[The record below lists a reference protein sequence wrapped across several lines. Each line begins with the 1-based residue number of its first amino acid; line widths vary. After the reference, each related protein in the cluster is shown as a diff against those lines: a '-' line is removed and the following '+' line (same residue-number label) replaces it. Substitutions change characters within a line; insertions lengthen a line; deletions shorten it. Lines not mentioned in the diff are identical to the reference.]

1 MIVGFACRAKRALHI
16 PGPISKIVPCSRTSR
31 YGRMQ
36 AIILWIGFVW
46 RRGVL
51 GYAFVFALLRCLRCR
66 LSTRAGCGFVVAFR
80 LWIVTIQYTDWL
92 DRLGGFSIATNTCST
107 LIYGCLGVMCVL
119 LNVGC
124 SRRTLKPTSLPRT
137 RPCRGPRLI
146 QRGCT
151 LVERLRHAQHGNA
164 SGEEGLLMCLQS
176 LLSSASACPSQ
187 Q

>member
-1 MIVGFACRAKRALHI
+1 MGFWGTRSILRSFGAFGVVRVL
-16 PGPISKIVPCSRTSR
+16 VP
-31 YGRMQ
+31 
-36 AIILWIGFVW
+36 VV
-46 RRGVL
+46 VL
-51 GYAFVFALLRCLRCR
+51 SSLFAYV
-66 LSTRAGCGFVVAFR
+66 S
-80 LWIVTIQYTDWL
+80 LWIVMIDYTDWL
-92 DRLGGFSIATNTCST
+92 DRLGGFSIATNARNT

-151 LVERLRHAQHGNA
+151 LVERLRHAQHRNA
-164 SGEEGLLMCLQS
+164 SGEEGSLMCLQS